1 MNHTARVTDV
11 ANSPKRDGSPTKKT
25 GAAPEGPRRSL
36 TWQPLLLIAAGAIA
50 YHNSFSGAFVFDD
63 AAHIH
68 TSQRITALWPI
79 WPLLGGR
86 RPVVDVTLAINYA
99 LGEYE
104 AWGYHLLN
112 LVVHLLTVLTLFGI
126 VRRTLLLEPLRARY
140 ADSSIWL
147 ATAVGLVWVVH
158 PLNTQAVTYIIQR
171 GESLMSLFYLSTLY
185 FLIRGSTSRHGRMWF
200 AAATIVCGLGMGCKA
215 VMMTAPVAVLLYDR
229 SFLSGSFGRALRHRR
244 WMYAGLF
251 ASIGIL
257 YACGVL
263 QSVLSTTPGHDPA
276 VGLGF
281 KGISPLQYA
290 LTEPGVLLYYLRLAV
305 WPVQLCFDYAWPV
318 ARTAREIVPA
328 ATAVVA
334 LLILT
339 VWAVVRH
346 PRVGFIGA
354 WFFLILAPTSS
365 IMPIRD
371 PLVEHRMYLPL
382 AAVLL
387 LILLAGEAMLVRKL
401 EEGVPRSAIWR
412 GGTVCAVMALVTV
425 LTNLTVQRNK
435 VYASELVL
443 WQDVAAKRP
452 GNARGFLNLGTAS
465 LNLRDA
471 VRAYETALAIDPDY
485 ADAHFNLGQAYRAMG
500 ELDAAGAAYRR
511 AAEADPALGA
521 SANLNLGL
529 VLTKQGRLEESA
541 RAFHRCLEIDPSNYK
556 ARFNLGNLA
565 ARAGR
570 NAQAIEQ
577 FEASVEL
584 APMFAQARVNL
595 ARVQR
600 RVGRSNEARQQ
611 LELALRLLPE
621 HQRAGVHVQLGSIL
635 AHSELYGEA
644 IAQYEAAL
652 RFDPNHAG
660 AKRGMAELKDVS
672 DPR

>member
-1 MNHTARVTDV
+1 MAKHR
-11 ANSPKRDGSPTKKT
+11 KRAGSPARKADTE
-25 GAAPEGPRRSL
+25 PQRLRRSF
-36 TWQPLLLIAAGAIA
+36 TWQPLLLIAAGVIA
-50 YHNSFSGAFVFDD
+50 YDNSFGGAFVFDD

-68 TSQRITALWPI
+68 TSRRITALWPI
-79 WPLLGGR
+79 WSLLEGR
-86 RPVVDVTLAINYA
+86 RPVVDVTLAVNYA

-112 LVVHLLTVLTLFGI
+112 LVVHLLAALTLFGI
-126 VRRTLLLEPLRARY
+126 VRRTFLLAPLRARY
-140 ADSSIWL
+140 ADSSTWL
-147 ATAVGLVWVVH
+147 ATVLGLLWVVH

-185 FLIRGSTSRHGRMWF
+185 FLIRGSTSRYGRMWF
-200 AAATIVCGLGMGCKA
+200 AAGTIVCGLGMGCKA
-215 VMMTAPVAVLLYDR
+215 VMMTAPVTVLLYDR

-263 QSVLSTTPGHDPA
+263 QGVLSTTPGSDPA

-290 LTEPGVLLYYLRLAV
+290 LTEPGVLIYYLRLAV

-328 ATAVVA
+328 ATVVVA

-387 LILLAGEAMLVRKL
+387 LLVLAGEAMLVRKL
-401 EEGVPRSAIWR
+401 GEGVPRSTIWR
-412 GGTVCAVMALVTV
+412 GGTVCAVMALVAV

-435 VYASELVL
+435 VYASELTL
-443 WQDVAAKRP
+443 WRDVAAKRP

-465 LNLRDA
+465 PNLRDA
-471 VRAYETALAIDPDY
+471 VRAYETALAIDPNY
-485 ADAHFNLGQAYRAMG
+485 ADAHFNLGQAYRTMG

-511 AAEADPALGA
+511 AAEADPELGA

-529 VLTKQGRLEESA
+529 VLTTQGRLEESA
-541 RAFHRCLEIDPSNYK
+541 RAFHRCLEIDPGNYK

-577 FEASVEL
+577 FEASVRM
-584 APMFAQARVNL
+584 APTFAQARVNL
-595 ARVQR
+595 ARVLR
-600 RVGRSNEARQQ
+600 RVGRWDGARRQF
-611 LELALRLLPE
+611 ELALRLLPE
-621 HQRAGVHVQLGSIL
+621 HQRAAVHVQLGSIL
-635 AHSELYGEA
+635 AHLESYGEA
-644 IAQYEAAL
+644 VVQYEAAL
-652 RFDPNHAG
+652 RFDPGNDG
-660 AKRGMAELKDVS
+660 AKRGMAKLKDVF
-672 DPR
+672 DKR